1 MGKNASGIYVIDED
15 YNIVRFNHAAAKLY
29 PTLKKGE
36 KCYRRLMNQ
45 DVPCV
50 NCPVLNHIEGPKT
63 HLDRERNILATVD
76 AIEIEL
82 EDGRPG
88 HALVFSDV
96 TRKNFTRDLAENTD
110 NLQLLGVINVLGND
124 YTNVYSVRRSDH
136 HVQIFRFAD
145 RAAGVRDSL
154 YTDGTYE
161 PAVDTYIKQNVFI
174 EDQSRLQR
182 AMDFDNVCERLQK
195 VPQFVVHY
203 RVLRDGEIH
212 YYYVKIARIGDADS
226 FDTLV
231 VAFANEDMDVRR
243 NEMDALLKPG
253 GTVGRR
259 KILIVE
265 DNELNREILTE
276 LLQDEFD
283 ILTAEN
289 GEIGLKVLAEH
300 YRDISVVLL
309 DVCMPVCD
317 GFEFLER
324 IQGDVLLSSV
334 PVIVT
339 TGSNRLEDEERSL
352 ELGAVDFVTKPYN
365 AKIVRER
372 INGVIKLRES
382 AAILSVVEF
391 DDLTGLYTKQA
402 FFHHVRTLI
411 RYRNDQNFTFV
422 VADVKNFKWINSVY
436 GEKTG
441 DDVLVYIGKSL
452 LKYFRKG
459 LVCRYGGDQFAC
471 VIYGQE
477 IPDAQTLEDMSREI
491 AAQAPVQNL
500 VINYGIY
507 KNVDKSQ
514 SMTIICDRAFL
525 ALKSIKDNYEGK
537 IAFYDDEMIQKH
549 LRERMLENDFEAAVR
564 NREFVV
570 YLQPKYSTRTE
581 QIVGAE
587 ALVRWKKPDGSMI
600 SPGEFIPLYEKNGQI
615 VQLDEYI
622 FRLVCSI
629 QRDRMKKGQILI
641 PVSVNLSRASLH
653 YDGMIER
660 YVEIIE
666 EMGIPFSCV
675 PIELT
680 ETAALYNVQ
689 IKELTEKLVET
700 GFQLHMDDFGSGYS
714 SMTSLNMLPFNVL
727 KLDKSLIDFIDQE
740 RGRQVIRHT
749 IALAHGLGM
758 EVLAEGVEEKGQVDI
773 LKGMDCDEIQGF
785 YYSRPLPYEEFCKM
799 ETGL

>member
-1 MGKNASGIYVIDED
+1 MKKIENIAWTSDTFKENMEKNASGIYV
-15 YNIVRFNHAAAKLY
+15 
-29 PTLKKGE
+29 
-36 KCYRRLMNQ
+36 
-45 DVPCV
+45 
-50 NCPVLNHIEGPKT
+50 
-63 HLDRERNILATVD
+63 
-76 AIEIEL
+76 
-82 EDGRPG
+82 
-88 HALVFSDV
+88 
-96 TRKNFTRDLAENTD
+96 TRKNYTKDLD
-110 NLQLLGVINVLGND
+110 NLQLLGVINVLCND
-124 YTNVYSVRRSDH
+124 YTRIYSVRRSDH

-145 RAAGVRDSL
+145 RAAGVRDFI

-161 PAVDTYIKQNVFI
+161 PVVDTYIKQNVFI
-174 EDQSRLQR
+174 EDQSRLRR
-182 AMDFDNVCERLQK
+182 AMEFDNVCERLQK

-203 RVLRDGEIH
+203 RVLRNGEIH
-212 YYYVKIARIGDADS
+212 YYYVKMARIGEADS

-231 VAFANEDMDVRR
+231 VAIANEDTDVHR
-243 NEMDALLKPG
+243 NEMNAFLKPG
-253 GTVGRR
+253 GIAGRR
-259 KILIVE
+259 KLLIVE

-276 LLQDEFD
+276 LLQDDFD

-402 FFHHVRTLI
+402 FFHHVKTLI
-411 RYRNDQNFTFV
+411 RYRNDQNFTFI

-441 DDVLVYIGKSL
+441 DNVLVYISKSL

-477 IPDAQTLEDMSREI
+477 VPDPHTLEEMSREI
-491 AAQAPVQNL
+491 AALAPIQNL
-500 VINYGIY
+500 VINYGVY
-507 KNVDKSQ
+507 QGVDKSQ

-525 ALKSIKDNYEGK
+525 ALKSIKDNYEGR
-537 IAFYDDEMIQKH
+537 IAYYDDEMI
-549 LRERMLENDFEAAVR
+549 
-564 NREFVV
+564 
-570 YLQPKYSTRTE
+570 
-581 QIVGAE
+581 
-587 ALVRWKKPDGSMI
+587 
-600 SPGEFIPLYEKNGQI
+600 
-615 VQLDEYI
+615 
-622 FRLVCSI
+622 
-629 QRDRMKKGQILI
+629 
-641 PVSVNLSRASLH
+641 
-653 YDGMIER
+653 ER
-660 YVEIIE
+660 YVKIIE
-666 EMGIPFSCV
+666 EMGIPFGCV

-680 ETAALYNVQ
+680 ETASLYNEQ

-700 GFQLHMDDFGSGYS
+700 RFQLHMDDFGSGYS

-740 RGRQVIRHT
+740 RGHQVIRHT

-758 EVLAEGVEEKGQVDI
+758 EVLAEGVEEKEQVDI

-799 ETGL
+799 EISR

>member
-1 MGKNASGIYVIDED
+1 MITPGYIQSED
-15 YNIVRFNHAAAKLY
+15 LTIM
-29 PTLKKGE
+29 
-36 KCYRRLMNQ
+36 YRSS
-45 DVPCV
+45 
-50 NCPVLNHIEGPKT
+50 VLQT
-63 HLDRERNILATVD
+63 
-76 AIEIEL
+76 
-82 EDGRPG
+82 GRQE
-88 HALVFSDV
+88 F
-96 TRKNFTRDLAENTD
+96 RDF
-110 NLQLLGVINVLGND
+110 I
-124 YTNVYSVRRSDH
+124 
-136 HVQIFRFAD
+136 
-145 RAAGVRDSL
+145 

-161 PAVDTYIKQNVFI
+161 PVVDTYIKQNVFI
-174 EDQSRLQR
+174 EDQSRLRR
-182 AMDFDNVCERLQK
+182 AMEFDNVCERLQK

-203 RVLRDGEIH
+203 RVLRNGEIH
-212 YYYVKIARIGDADS
+212 YYYVKMARIGEADS

-231 VAFANEDMDVRR
+231 VAIANEDTDVHR
-243 NEMDALLKPG
+243 NEMNAFLKPG
-253 GTVGRR
+253 GTAGRR
-259 KILIVE
+259 KLLIVE

-276 LLQDEFD
+276 LLQDDFD

-289 GEIGLKVLAEH
+289 GEIGLKVLTEH

-402 FFHHVRTLI
+402 FFHHVKTLI
-411 RYRNDQNFTFV
+411 RYRNDQNFTFI

-441 DDVLVYIGKSL
+441 DNVLVYIGKSL

-477 IPDAQTLEDMSREI
+477 VPDSHTLEEMSREI
-491 AAQAPVQNL
+491 AALAPIQNL
-500 VINYGIY
+500 VINYGVY
-507 KNVDKSQ
+507 QGVDKSQ

-525 ALKSIKDNYEGK
+525 ALKSIKDNYEGR
-537 IAFYDDEMIQKH
+537 IAYYDDEMIQKH
-549 LRERMLENDFEAAVR
+549 LRERMLENDFETAVR

-570 YLQPKYSTRTE
+570 YLQPKYNTRTE

-587 ALVRWKKPDGSMI
+587 ALVRWKRPDGSII

-615 VQLDEYI
+615 VKLDEYI

-629 QRDRMKKGQILI
+629 QRDRMKNGQVLF
-641 PVSVNLSRASLH
+641 PVSVNLSRASLY

-660 YVEIIE
+660 YAKIIE
-666 EMGIPFSCV
+666 EMGIPFGCV

-680 ETAALYNVQ
+680 ETASLYNEQ

-700 GFQLHMDDFGSGYS
+700 RFQLHMDDFGSGYS

-740 RGRQVIRHT
+740 RGHQVIRHT

-758 EVLAEGVEEKGQVDI
+758 EVLAEGVEEKEQVDI

-785 YYSRPLPYEEFCKM
+785 YYSRPLPYEEFCKI
-799 ETGL
+799 EISR

>member
-1 MGKNASGIYVIDED
+1 ME
-15 YNIVRFNHAAAKLY
+15 F
-29 PTLKKGE
+29 E
-36 KCYRRLMNQ
+36 
-45 DVPCV
+45 
-50 NCPVLNHIEGPKT
+50 
-63 HLDRERNILATVD
+63 
-76 AIEIEL
+76 
-82 EDGRPG
+82 
-88 HALVFSDV
+88 
-96 TRKNFTRDLAENTD
+96 
-110 NLQLLGVINVLGND
+110 
-124 YTNVYSVRRSDH
+124 
-136 HVQIFRFAD
+136 
-145 RAAGVRDSL
+145 
-154 YTDGTYE
+154 
-161 PAVDTYIKQNVFI
+161 
-174 EDQSRLQR
+174 
-182 AMDFDNVCERLQK
+182 NVCERLQK

-203 RVLRDGEIH
+203 RVLRNGEIH
-212 YYYVKIARIGDADS
+212 YYYVKMARIGEADS

-231 VAFANEDMDVRR
+231 VAIANEDTDVHR
-243 NEMDALLKPG
+243 NEMNAFLKPG
-253 GTVGRR
+253 GTAGRR
-259 KILIVE
+259 KLLIVE
-265 DNELNREILTE
+265 DKELNREILTE
-276 LLQDEFD
+276 LLQDDFD

-402 FFHHVRTLI
+402 FFHHVKTLI
-411 RYRNDQNFTFV
+411 RYRNDQNFTFI

-436 GEKTG
+436 GEKIG
-441 DDVLVYIGKSL
+441 DNVLVYIGKSL

-477 IPDAQTLEDMSREI
+477 VPDSHTLEEMSREI
-491 AAQAPVQNL
+491 AALAPIQNL
-500 VINYGIY
+500 VINYGVY
-507 KNVDKSQ
+507 QGVDKSQ

-525 ALKSIKDNYEGK
+525 ALKSIKDNYEGR
-537 IAFYDDEMIQKH
+537 IAYYDDKMIQKH
-549 LRERMLENDFEAAVR
+549 LRERMLENDFETAVR

-570 YLQPKYSTRTE
+570 YLQPKYNTRTE

-587 ALVRWKKPDGSMI
+587 ALVRWKRPDGSII

-615 VQLDEYI
+615 VKLDEYI

-629 QRDRMKKGQILI
+629 QRDRMKNGQVLF
-641 PVSVNLSRASLH
+641 PVSVNLSRASLY

-660 YVEIIE
+660 YAKIIE
-666 EMGIPFSCV
+666 EMGIPFGCV

-680 ETAALYNVQ
+680 ETASLYNEQ

-700 GFQLHMDDFGSGYS
+700 RFQRHMDDFGSGYS

-740 RGRQVIRHT
+740 RGHQVIRHT

-758 EVLAEGVEEKGQVDI
+758 EVLAEGVEEKEQADI

-799 ETGL
+799 EISR

>member
-1 MGKNASGIYVIDED
+1 MKKIENIAWTSDTFKENMEKNASGIYV
-15 YNIVRFNHAAAKLY
+15 
-29 PTLKKGE
+29 
-36 KCYRRLMNQ
+36 
-45 DVPCV
+45 
-50 NCPVLNHIEGPKT
+50 
-63 HLDRERNILATVD
+63 
-76 AIEIEL
+76 
-82 EDGRPG
+82 
-88 HALVFSDV
+88 
-96 TRKNFTRDLAENTD
+96 TRKNYTKDLD
-110 NLQLLGVINVLGND
+110 NLQLLGVINVLCND
-124 YTNVYSVRRSDH
+124 YTRIYSVRRSDH

-145 RAAGVRDSL
+145 RAAGVRDFI

-161 PAVDTYIKQNVFI
+161 PVVDTYIKQNVFI
-174 EDQSRLQR
+174 EDQSRLRR
-182 AMDFDNVCERLQK
+182 AMEFDNVCERLQK

-203 RVLRDGEIH
+203 RVLRNGEIH
-212 YYYVKIARIGDADS
+212 YYYVKMARIGEADS

-231 VAFANEDMDVRR
+231 VAIANEDTDVHR
-243 NEMDALLKPG
+243 NEMNAFLKPG
-253 GTVGRR
+253 GTAGRR
-259 KILIVE
+259 KLLIVE

-276 LLQDEFD
+276 LLQDDFD

-324 IQGDVLLSSV
+324 IQGDVILSSV

-339 TGSNRLEDEERSL
+339 IGSNRLEDEERSL

-402 FFHHVRTLI
+402 FFHHVKTLI
-411 RYRNDQNFTFV
+411 RYRNDQNFTFI

-441 DDVLVYIGKSL
+441 DNVLVYIGKSL

-477 IPDAQTLEDMSREI
+477 VPDSHTLEEMSREI
-491 AAQAPVQNL
+491 AALAPIQNL
-500 VINYGIY
+500 VINYGVY
-507 KNVDKSQ
+507 QGVDKSQ

-525 ALKSIKDNYEGK
+525 ALKSIKDNYEGR
-537 IAFYDDEMIQKH
+537 IAYYDDEMIQKH
-549 LRERMLENDFEAAVR
+549 LRERMLENDFETAVR

-570 YLQPKYSTRTE
+570 YLQPKYNTRTE

-587 ALVRWKKPDGSMI
+587 ALVRWKRPDGSII

-615 VQLDEYI
+615 VKLDEYI

-629 QRDRMKKGQILI
+629 QRDRMKNGQVLF
-641 PVSVNLSRASLH
+641 PVSVNLSRASLY

-660 YVEIIE
+660 YAKIIE
-666 EMGIPFSCV
+666 EMGIPFGCV

-680 ETAALYNVQ
+680 ETASLYNEQ

-700 GFQLHMDDFGSGYS
+700 RFQLHMDDFGSGYS

-740 RGRQVIRHT
+740 RGHQVIRHT

-758 EVLAEGVEEKGQVDI
+758 EVLAEGVEEKEQVDI

-785 YYSRPLPYEEFCKM
+785 YYSRPLPYEEFCKI
-799 ETGL
+799 EISR

>member
-1 MGKNASGIYVIDED
+1 MKKIENIAWTSDTFKENMGKNASGIYV
-15 YNIVRFNHAAAKLY
+15 
-29 PTLKKGE
+29 
-36 KCYRRLMNQ
+36 
-45 DVPCV
+45 
-50 NCPVLNHIEGPKT
+50 
-63 HLDRERNILATVD
+63 
-76 AIEIEL
+76 
-82 EDGRPG
+82 
-88 HALVFSDV
+88 
-96 TRKNFTRDLAENTD
+96 TRKNYTKDLD
-110 NLQLLGVINVLGND
+110 NLQLLGVINVLCND
-124 YTNVYSVRRSDH
+124 YTRIYSVRRSDH

-145 RAAGVRDSL
+145 RAAGVRDFI
-154 YTDGTYE
+154 YTDETYE
-161 PAVDTYIKQNVFI
+161 PVVDTYIKQNVFI
-174 EDQSRLQR
+174 EDQSRLRR
-182 AMDFDNVCERLQK
+182 AMEFDNVCERLQK

-203 RVLRDGEIH
+203 RVLRNGEIH
-212 YYYVKIARIGDADS
+212 YYYVKMARIGEADS

-231 VAFANEDMDVRR
+231 VAIANEDTDVHR
-243 NEMDALLKPG
+243 NEMNAFLKPG
-253 GTVGRR
+253 GTAGRR
-259 KILIVE
+259 KLLIVE

-276 LLQDEFD
+276 LLQDDFD

-324 IQGDVLLSSV
+324 IQGDVILSSV

-402 FFHHVRTLI
+402 FFHHVKTLI
-411 RYRNDQNFTFV
+411 RYRNDQNFTFI

-441 DDVLVYIGKSL
+441 DNVLVYIGKSL

-477 IPDAQTLEDMSREI
+477 VPDPHTLEEMSREI
-491 AAQAPVQNL
+491 AALAPIQNL
-500 VINYGIY
+500 VINYGVY
-507 KNVDKSQ
+507 QGVDKSQ

-525 ALKSIKDNYEGK
+525 ALKSIKDNYEGR
-537 IAFYDDEMIQKH
+537 IAYYDDEMIQKH
-549 LRERMLENDFEAAVR
+549 LRERMLENDFETAVR

-570 YLQPKYSTRTE
+570 YLQPKYNTRTE

-587 ALVRWKKPDGSMI
+587 ALVRWKRPDGSII

-615 VQLDEYI
+615 VKLDEYI

-629 QRDRMKKGQILI
+629 QRDRMKNGQVLF
-641 PVSVNLSRASLH
+641 PVSVNLSRASLY

-660 YVEIIE
+660 YVKIIE

-680 ETAALYNVQ
+680 ETASLYNEQ

-700 GFQLHMDDFGSGYS
+700 RFQLHMDDFGSGYS

-740 RGRQVIRHT
+740 RGHQVIRHT

-758 EVLAEGVEEKGQVDI
+758 EVLAEGVEEKEQVDI

-799 ETGL
+799 EISR

>member
-1 MGKNASGIYVIDED
+1 MKKMENIAWTSDTFKENMEKNASGIYV
-15 YNIVRFNHAAAKLY
+15 
-29 PTLKKGE
+29 
-36 KCYRRLMNQ
+36 
-45 DVPCV
+45 
-50 NCPVLNHIEGPKT
+50 
-63 HLDRERNILATVD
+63 
-76 AIEIEL
+76 
-82 EDGRPG
+82 
-88 HALVFSDV
+88 
-96 TRKNFTRDLAENTD
+96 TRKNYTKDLD
-110 NLQLLGVINVLGND
+110 NLQLLGVINVLCND
-124 YTNVYSVRRSDH
+124 YTRIYSVRRSDH

-145 RAAGVRDSL
+145 RAAGVRDFI

-161 PAVDTYIKQNVFI
+161 TAVDTYIKQNVFI

-182 AMDFDNVCERLQK
+182 AMEFENVCERLQK

-203 RVLRDGEIH
+203 RVLRNGEIH
-212 YYYVKIARIGDADS
+212 YYYVKMARIGEADS

-231 VAFANEDMDVRR
+231 VAIANEDTDVHR
-243 NEMDALLKPG
+243 NEMNAFLKPG
-253 GTVGRR
+253 GTAGRR
-259 KILIVE
+259 KLLIVE

-276 LLQDEFD
+276 LLQDDFD

-300 YRDISVVLL
+300 YGDISVVLL

-402 FFHHVRTLI
+402 FFHHVKTLI
-411 RYRNDQNFTFV
+411 RYRNDQNFTFI

-436 GEKTG
+436 GEKIG
-441 DDVLVYIGKSL
+441 DNVLVYIGKSL

-477 IPDAQTLEDMSREI
+477 VPDSHTLEEMSREI
-491 AAQAPVQNL
+491 AALAPIQNL
-500 VINYGIY
+500 VINYGVY
-507 KNVDKSQ
+507 QGVDKSQ

-525 ALKSIKDNYEGK
+525 ALKSIKDNYEGR
-537 IAFYDDEMIQKH
+537 IAYYDDKMIQKH
-549 LRERMLENDFEAAVR
+549 LRERMLENDFETAVR

-570 YLQPKYSTRTE
+570 YLQPKYNTRTE

-587 ALVRWKKPDGSMI
+587 ALVRWKRPDGSII

-615 VQLDEYI
+615 VKLDEYI

-629 QRDRMKKGQILI
+629 QRDRMKNGQVLF
-641 PVSVNLSRASLH
+641 PVSVNLSRASLY

-660 YVEIIE
+660 YAKIIE
-666 EMGIPFSCV
+666 EMGIPFGCV

-680 ETAALYNVQ
+680 ETASLYNEQ

-700 GFQLHMDDFGSGYS
+700 RFQLHMDDFGSGYS

-740 RGRQVIRHT
+740 RGHQVIRHT

-758 EVLAEGVEEKGQVDI
+758 EVLAEGVEEKEQVDI

-799 ETGL
+799 EISR

>member
-1 MGKNASGIYVIDED
+1 MKKMENIAWTSDTFKENMEKNASGIYV
-15 YNIVRFNHAAAKLY
+15 
-29 PTLKKGE
+29 
-36 KCYRRLMNQ
+36 
-45 DVPCV
+45 
-50 NCPVLNHIEGPKT
+50 
-63 HLDRERNILATVD
+63 
-76 AIEIEL
+76 
-82 EDGRPG
+82 
-88 HALVFSDV
+88 
-96 TRKNFTRDLAENTD
+96 TRKNYTKDLD
-110 NLQLLGVINVLGND
+110 NLQLLGVINVLCND
-124 YTNVYSVRRSDH
+124 YTRIYSVRRSDH

-145 RAAGVRDSL
+145 RAAGVRDFI

-161 PAVDTYIKQNVFI
+161 TAVDTYIKQNVFI

-182 AMDFDNVCERLQK
+182 AMEFENVCERLQK

-203 RVLRDGEIH
+203 RVLRNGEIH
-212 YYYVKIARIGDADS
+212 YYYVKMARIGEADS

-231 VAFANEDMDVRR
+231 VAIANEDTDVHR
-243 NEMDALLKPG
+243 NEMNAFLKPG
-253 GTVGRR
+253 GTAGRR
-259 KILIVE
+259 KLLIVE

-276 LLQDEFD
+276 LLQDDFD

-402 FFHHVRTLI
+402 FFHHVKTLI
-411 RYRNDQNFTFV
+411 RYRNDQNFTFI

-436 GEKTG
+436 GEKIG
-441 DDVLVYIGKSL
+441 DNVLVYIGKSL

-477 IPDAQTLEDMSREI
+477 VPDSHTLEEMSREI
-491 AAQAPVQNL
+491 AALAPIQNL
-500 VINYGIY
+500 VINYGVY
-507 KNVDKSQ
+507 QGVDKSQ

-525 ALKSIKDNYEGK
+525 ALKSIKDNYEGR
-537 IAFYDDEMIQKH
+537 IAYYDDKMIQKH
-549 LRERMLENDFEAAVR
+549 LRERMLENDFETAVR

-570 YLQPKYSTRTE
+570 YLQPKYNTRTE

-587 ALVRWKKPDGSMI
+587 ALVRWKRPDGSII

-615 VQLDEYI
+615 VKLDEYI

-629 QRDRMKKGQILI
+629 QRDRMKNGQVLF
-641 PVSVNLSRASLH
+641 PVSVNLSRASLY

-660 YVEIIE
+660 YAKIIE
-666 EMGIPFSCV
+666 EMGIPFGCV

-680 ETAALYNVQ
+680 ETASLYNEQ

-700 GFQLHMDDFGSGYS
+700 RFQLHMDDFGSGYS

-740 RGRQVIRHT
+740 RGHQVIRHT

-758 EVLAEGVEEKGQVDI
+758 EVLAEGVEEKEQVDI

-799 ETGL
+799 EISR

>member
-1 MGKNASGIYVIDED
+1 MKKMENIAWTSDTFEENMEKDASGIYV
-15 YNIVRFNHAAAKLY
+15 
-29 PTLKKGE
+29 
-36 KCYRRLMNQ
+36 
-45 DVPCV
+45 
-50 NCPVLNHIEGPKT
+50 
-63 HLDRERNILATVD
+63 
-76 AIEIEL
+76 
-82 EDGRPG
+82 
-88 HALVFSDV
+88 
-96 TRKNFTRDLAENTD
+96 TRKNYTKDLD
-110 NLQLLGVINVLGND
+110 NLQLLGVINVLCND
-124 YTNVYSVRRSDH
+124 YTRIYSVRRSDH

-145 RAAGVRDSL
+145 RAAGVRDFI

-161 PAVDTYIKQNVFI
+161 TAVDTYIKQNVFI
-174 EDQSRLQR
+174 EDQSRLR
-182 AMDFDNVCERLQK
+182 RVMEFENVCERLQK

-203 RVLRDGEIH
+203 RVLRNGEIH
-212 YYYVKIARIGDADS
+212 YYYVKMARIGEADS

-231 VAFANEDMDVRR
+231 VAIANEDTDVHR
-243 NEMDALLKPG
+243 NEMNAFLKPG
-253 GTVGRR
+253 GTAGRR
-259 KILIVE
+259 KLLIVE

-276 LLQDEFD
+276 LLQDDFD

-324 IQGDVLLSSV
+324 IQGDVLLSLV

-402 FFHHVRTLI
+402 FFHHVKTLI
-411 RYRNDQNFTFV
+411 RYRNNQNFTFI

-436 GEKTG
+436 GEKIG
-441 DDVLVYIGKSL
+441 DNVLVYIGKSL

-477 IPDAQTLEDMSREI
+477 VPDPHTLEEMSREI
-491 AAQAPVQNL
+491 AALAPIQNL
-500 VINYGIY
+500 VINYGVY
-507 KNVDKSQ
+507 QGVDKSQ

-525 ALKSIKDNYEGK
+525 ALKSIKDNYEGR
-537 IAFYDDEMIQKH
+537 IAYYDDEMIQKH
-549 LRERMLENDFEAAVR
+549 LRERMLENDFETAVR

-570 YLQPKYSTRTE
+570 YLQPKYNTRTE

-587 ALVRWKKPDGSMI
+587 ALVRWKRPDGSII

-615 VQLDEYI
+615 VKLDEYI

-629 QRDRMKKGQILI
+629 QRDRMKNGQVLF
-641 PVSVNLSRASLH
+641 PVSVNLSRASLY

-660 YVEIIE
+660 YAKIIE
-666 EMGIPFSCV
+666 EMGIPFGCV

-680 ETAALYNVQ
+680 ETASLYNEQ

-700 GFQLHMDDFGSGYS
+700 RFQLHMDDFGSGYS

-740 RGRQVIRHT
+740 RGHQVIRHT

-758 EVLAEGVEEKGQVDI
+758 EVLAEGVEEKEQVDI

-799 ETGL
+799 EISR

>member
-1 MGKNASGIYVIDED
+1 MKKIENIAWTSDTFKENMEKNASGIYV
-15 YNIVRFNHAAAKLY
+15 
-29 PTLKKGE
+29 
-36 KCYRRLMNQ
+36 
-45 DVPCV
+45 
-50 NCPVLNHIEGPKT
+50 
-63 HLDRERNILATVD
+63 
-76 AIEIEL
+76 
-82 EDGRPG
+82 
-88 HALVFSDV
+88 
-96 TRKNFTRDLAENTD
+96 TRKNYTKDLD
-110 NLQLLGVINVLGND
+110 NLQLLGVINVLCND
-124 YTNVYSVRRSDH
+124 YTRIYSVRRSDH

-145 RAAGVRDSL
+145 RAAGVRDFI

-161 PAVDTYIKQNVFI
+161 PVVDTYIKQNVFI
-174 EDQSRLQR
+174 EDQSRLRR
-182 AMDFDNVCERLQK
+182 AMEFDNVCERLQK

-203 RVLRDGEIH
+203 RVLRNGEIH
-212 YYYVKIARIGDADS
+212 YYYVKMARIGEADS

-231 VAFANEDMDVRR
+231 VAIANEDTDVHR
-243 NEMDALLKPG
+243 NEMNAFLKPG
-253 GTVGRR
+253 GTAGRR
-259 KILIVE
+259 KLLIVE

-276 LLQDEFD
+276 LLQDDFD

-324 IQGDVLLSSV
+324 IQGDVFLSSV

-402 FFHHVRTLI
+402 FFHHVKTLI
-411 RYRNDQNFTFV
+411 RYRNDQNFTFI

-441 DDVLVYIGKSL
+441 DNVLVYIGKSL

-477 IPDAQTLEDMSREI
+477 VPDSHTLEEMSREI
-491 AAQAPVQNL
+491 AALAPIQNL
-500 VINYGIY
+500 VINYGVY
-507 KNVDKSQ
+507 QGVDKSQ

-525 ALKSIKDNYEGK
+525 ALKSIKDNYEGR
-537 IAFYDDEMIQKH
+537 IAYYDDEMIQKH
-549 LRERMLENDFEAAVR
+549 LRERMLENDFETAVR

-570 YLQPKYSTRTE
+570 YLQPKYNTRTE

-587 ALVRWKKPDGSMI
+587 ALVRWKRPDGSII

-615 VQLDEYI
+615 VKLDEYI

-629 QRDRMKKGQILI
+629 QRDRMKNGQVLF
-641 PVSVNLSRASLH
+641 PVSVNLSRASLY

-660 YVEIIE
+660 YAKIIE
-666 EMGIPFSCV
+666 EMGIPFGCV

-680 ETAALYNVQ
+680 ETALLYNEQ

-700 GFQLHMDDFGSGYS
+700 RFQLHMDDFGSGYS

-740 RGRQVIRHT
+740 RGHQVIRHT

-758 EVLAEGVEEKGQVDI
+758 EVLAEGVEEKEQVDI

-785 YYSRPLPYEEFCKM
+785 YYSRPLPYEEFCKI
-799 ETGL
+799 EISR

>member
-1 MGKNASGIYVIDED
+1 MKKMENIAWTSDTFKENMEKNASGIYV
-15 YNIVRFNHAAAKLY
+15 
-29 PTLKKGE
+29 
-36 KCYRRLMNQ
+36 
-45 DVPCV
+45 
-50 NCPVLNHIEGPKT
+50 
-63 HLDRERNILATVD
+63 
-76 AIEIEL
+76 
-82 EDGRPG
+82 
-88 HALVFSDV
+88 
-96 TRKNFTRDLAENTD
+96 TRKNYTKDLD
-110 NLQLLGVINVLGND
+110 NLQLLGVINVLCND
-124 YTNVYSVRRSDH
+124 YTRIYSVRRSDH

-145 RAAGVRDSL
+145 RAAGVRDFI

-161 PAVDTYIKQNVFI
+161 TAVDTYIKQNVFI

-182 AMDFDNVCERLQK
+182 AMEFENVCERLQK

-203 RVLRDGEIH
+203 RVLRNGEIH
-212 YYYVKIARIGDADS
+212 YYYVKMARIGEADS

-231 VAFANEDMDVRR
+231 VAIANEDTDVHR
-243 NEMDALLKPG
+243 NEMNAFLKPG
-253 GTVGRR
+253 GTAGRR
-259 KILIVE
+259 KLLIVE

-276 LLQDEFD
+276 LLQNDFD

-402 FFHHVRTLI
+402 FFHHVKTLI
-411 RYRNDQNFTFV
+411 RYRNDQNFTFI

-436 GEKTG
+436 GEKIG
-441 DDVLVYIGKSL
+441 DNVLVYIGKSL

-477 IPDAQTLEDMSREI
+477 VPDSHTLEEMSREI
-491 AAQAPVQNL
+491 AALAPIQNL
-500 VINYGIY
+500 VINYGVY
-507 KNVDKSQ
+507 QGVDKSQ

-525 ALKSIKDNYEGK
+525 ALKSIKDNYEGR
-537 IAFYDDEMIQKH
+537 IAYYDDKMIQKH
-549 LRERMLENDFEAAVR
+549 LRERMLENDFETAVR

-570 YLQPKYSTRTE
+570 YLQPKYNTRTE

-587 ALVRWKKPDGSMI
+587 ALVRWKRPDGSII

-615 VQLDEYI
+615 VKLDEYI

-629 QRDRMKKGQILI
+629 QRDRMKNGQVLF
-641 PVSVNLSRASLH
+641 PVSVNLSRASLY

-660 YVEIIE
+660 YAKIIE
-666 EMGIPFSCV
+666 EMGIPFGCV

-680 ETAALYNVQ
+680 ETASLYNEQ

-700 GFQLHMDDFGSGYS
+700 RFQLHMDDFGSGYS

-740 RGRQVIRHT
+740 RGHQVIRHT

-758 EVLAEGVEEKGQVDI
+758 EVLAEGVEEKEQVDI

-799 ETGL
+799 EISR

>member
-1 MGKNASGIYVIDED
+1 MKKMENIAWTSDTFEENMEKDASGIYV
-15 YNIVRFNHAAAKLY
+15 
-29 PTLKKGE
+29 
-36 KCYRRLMNQ
+36 
-45 DVPCV
+45 
-50 NCPVLNHIEGPKT
+50 
-63 HLDRERNILATVD
+63 
-76 AIEIEL
+76 
-82 EDGRPG
+82 
-88 HALVFSDV
+88 
-96 TRKNFTRDLAENTD
+96 TRKNYTKDLD
-110 NLQLLGVINVLGND
+110 NLQLLGVINVLCND
-124 YTNVYSVRRSDH
+124 YTRIYSVRRSDH

-145 RAAGVRDSL
+145 RAAGVRDFI

-161 PAVDTYIKQNVFI
+161 TAVDTYIKQNVFI

-182 AMDFDNVCERLQK
+182 AMEFENVCERLQK

-203 RVLRDGEIH
+203 RVLRNGEIH
-212 YYYVKIARIGDADS
+212 YYYVKMARIGEADL

-231 VAFANEDMDVRR
+231 VAIANEDTDVHR
-243 NEMDALLKPG
+243 NEMNAFLKPG
-253 GTVGRR
+253 GTAGRR
-259 KILIVE
+259 KLLIVE

-276 LLQDEFD
+276 LLQDDFD

-324 IQGDVLLSSV
+324 IQGDVLLSLV

-402 FFHHVRTLI
+402 FFHHVKTLI
-411 RYRNDQNFTFV
+411 RYRNDQNFTFI

-436 GEKTG
+436 GEKIG
-441 DDVLVYIGKSL
+441 DNVLVYIGKSL

-477 IPDAQTLEDMSREI
+477 VPDPHTLEEMRREI
-491 AAQAPVQNL
+491 AALAPIQNL
-500 VINYGIY
+500 VINYGVY
-507 KNVDKSQ
+507 QGVDKSQ

-525 ALKSIKDNYEGK
+525 ALKSIKDNYEGR
-537 IAFYDDEMIQKH
+537 IAYYDDEMIQKH
-549 LRERMLENDFEAAVR
+549 LRERMLENDFETAVR

-570 YLQPKYSTRTE
+570 YLQPKYNTRTE

-587 ALVRWKKPDGSMI
+587 ALVRWKRPDGSII

-615 VQLDEYI
+615 VKLDEYI

-629 QRDRMKKGQILI
+629 QRDRMKNGQVLF
-641 PVSVNLSRASLH
+641 PVSVNLSRASLY

-660 YVEIIE
+660 YAKIIE
-666 EMGIPFSCV
+666 EMGIPFGCV

-680 ETAALYNVQ
+680 ETASLYNEQ

-700 GFQLHMDDFGSGYS
+700 RFQLHMDDFGSGYS

-740 RGRQVIRHT
+740 RGHQVIRHT

-758 EVLAEGVEEKGQVDI
+758 EVLAEGVEEKEQVDI

-799 ETGL
+799 EISR

>member
-1 MGKNASGIYVIDED
+1 MKKIENIAWTSDTFKENMEKNASGIYV
-15 YNIVRFNHAAAKLY
+15 
-29 PTLKKGE
+29 
-36 KCYRRLMNQ
+36 
-45 DVPCV
+45 
-50 NCPVLNHIEGPKT
+50 
-63 HLDRERNILATVD
+63 
-76 AIEIEL
+76 
-82 EDGRPG
+82 
-88 HALVFSDV
+88 
-96 TRKNFTRDLAENTD
+96 TRKNYTKDLD
-110 NLQLLGVINVLGND
+110 NLQLLGVINVLCND
-124 YTNVYSVRRSDH
+124 YTRIYSVRRSDH

-145 RAAGVRDSL
+145 RAAGVRDFI

-161 PAVDTYIKQNVFI
+161 PVVDTYIKQNVFI
-174 EDQSRLQR
+174 EDQSRLRR
-182 AMDFDNVCERLQK
+182 AMEFDNVCERLQK

-203 RVLRDGEIH
+203 RVLRNGEIH
-212 YYYVKIARIGDADS
+212 YYYVKMARIGEADS

-231 VAFANEDMDVRR
+231 VAIANEDTDVHR
-243 NEMDALLKPG
+243 NEMNAFLKPG
-253 GTVGRR
+253 GTAGRR
-259 KILIVE
+259 KLLIVE

-276 LLQDEFD
+276 LLQDDFD

-289 GEIGLKVLAEH
+289 GEIGLKVLTEH

-402 FFHHVRTLI
+402 FFHHVKTLI
-411 RYRNDQNFTFV
+411 RYRNDQNFTFI

-441 DDVLVYIGKSL
+441 DNVLVYIGKSL

-477 IPDAQTLEDMSREI
+477 VPDSHTLEEMSREI
-491 AAQAPVQNL
+491 AALAPIQNL
-500 VINYGIY
+500 VINYGVY
-507 KNVDKSQ
+507 QGVDKSQ

-525 ALKSIKDNYEGK
+525 ALKSIKDNYEGR
-537 IAFYDDEMIQKH
+537 IAYYDDEMIQKH
-549 LRERMLENDFEAAVR
+549 LRERMLENDFETAVR

-570 YLQPKYSTRTE
+570 YLQPKYNTRTE

-587 ALVRWKKPDGSMI
+587 ALVRWKRPDGSII

-615 VQLDEYI
+615 VKLDEYI

-629 QRDRMKKGQILI
+629 QRDRMKNGQVLF
-641 PVSVNLSRASLH
+641 PVSVNLSRASLY

-660 YVEIIE
+660 YAKIIE
-666 EMGIPFSCV
+666 ERGIPFGCV

-680 ETAALYNVQ
+680 ETASLYNEQ

-700 GFQLHMDDFGSGYS
+700 RFQLHMDDFGSGYS

-740 RGRQVIRHT
+740 RGHQVIRHT

-758 EVLAEGVEEKGQVDI
+758 EVLAEGVEEKEQVDI

-785 YYSRPLPYEEFCKM
+785 YYSRPLPYEEFCKI
-799 ETGL
+799 EISR

>member
-1 MGKNASGIYVIDED
+1 MKKIEIIAQTSDTYKENMEKNASGIYV
-15 YNIVRFNHAAAKLY
+15 
-29 PTLKKGE
+29 
-36 KCYRRLMNQ
+36 
-45 DVPCV
+45 
-50 NCPVLNHIEGPKT
+50 
-63 HLDRERNILATVD
+63 
-76 AIEIEL
+76 
-82 EDGRPG
+82 
-88 HALVFSDV
+88 
-96 TRKNFTRDLAENTD
+96 TRKNHTKDLD
-110 NLQLLGVINVLGND
+110 HLQLLGVINVLCND
-124 YTNVYSVRRSDH
+124 YTSVYSVRRSDH

-145 RAAGVRDSL
+145 RAAGVRDFL

-161 PAVDTYIKQNVFI
+161 PTVDTYIEQNVFI
-174 EDQSRLQR
+174 EDQSRLRR
-182 AMDFDNVCERLQK
+182 AMEFDNVCERLRK
-195 VPQFVVHY
+195 IPQFVVHY
-203 RVLRDGEIH
+203 RVLRNGEIH
-212 YYYVKIARIGDADS
+212 YYYVKMARIGEADS

-231 VAFANEDMDVRR
+231 VAFANEDMDVHR
-243 NEMDALLKPG
+243 NEMNAFLKPG
-253 GTVGRR
+253 GTAGRR
-259 KILIVE
+259 KLLIVE

-276 LLQDEFD
+276 ILEDDFD
-283 ILTAEN
+283 ILAAEN

-309 DVCMPVCD
+309 DVYMPVCD

-334 PVIVT
+334 PVIVI
-339 TGSNRLEDEERSL
+339 TGRNRLEDEERSL

-382 AAILSVVEF
+382 AAILSAVEF

-402 FFHHVRTLI
+402 FFHHVKTLI
-411 RYRNDQNFTFV
+411 RYRNDQNFTFI

-477 IPDAQTLEDMSREI
+477 VPDPRTLEEMSREI
-491 AAQAPVQNL
+491 AALAPVQNL
-500 VINYGIY
+500 VINYGVY
-507 KNVDKSQ
+507 KGVDKSQ

-537 IAFYDDEMIQKH
+537 IAYYDDEMIQKH

-570 YLQPKYSTRTE
+570 YLQPKYNTRTE

-587 ALVRWKKPDGSMI
+587 ALVRWKRPDGSII

-615 VQLDEYI
+615 VKLDEYI

-629 QRDRMKKGQILI
+629 QRDRLKNGQVLF
-641 PVSVNLSRASLH
+641 PVSVNLSRTSLH

-660 YVEIIE
+660 YVKIIE
-666 EMGIPFSCV
+666 EMGIPFDCV

-680 ETAALYNVQ
+680 ETASLYNVQ

-700 GFQLHMDDFGSGYS
+700 RFQLHMDDFGSGYS

-740 RGRQVIRHT
+740 RGRQVIQHT

-758 EVLAEGVEEKGQVDI
+758 EVLAEGVEEKEQVDI

-785 YYSRPLPYEEFCKM
+785 YYSRPLPYKEFCKM
-799 ETGL
+799 EISR

>member
-1 MGKNASGIYVIDED
+1 MKKIENIAWTSDTFKENMEKNASGIYV
-15 YNIVRFNHAAAKLY
+15 
-29 PTLKKGE
+29 
-36 KCYRRLMNQ
+36 
-45 DVPCV
+45 
-50 NCPVLNHIEGPKT
+50 
-63 HLDRERNILATVD
+63 
-76 AIEIEL
+76 
-82 EDGRPG
+82 
-88 HALVFSDV
+88 
-96 TRKNFTRDLAENTD
+96 TRKNYTKDLD
-110 NLQLLGVINVLGND
+110 NLQLLGVINVLCND
-124 YTNVYSVRRSDH
+124 YTRIYSVRRSDH

-145 RAAGVRDSL
+145 RAAGVRDFI

-161 PAVDTYIKQNVFI
+161 PVVDTYIKQNVFI
-174 EDQSRLQR
+174 EDQSRLRR
-182 AMDFDNVCERLQK
+182 AMEFDNVCERLQK

-203 RVLRDGEIH
+203 RVLRNGEIH
-212 YYYVKIARIGDADS
+212 YYYVKMARIGEADS

-231 VAFANEDMDVRR
+231 VAIANEDTDVHR
-243 NEMDALLKPG
+243 NEMNAFLKPG
-253 GTVGRR
+253 GTAGRR
-259 KILIVE
+259 KLLIVE

-276 LLQDEFD
+276 LLQDDFD

-289 GEIGLKVLAEH
+289 GEIGLKVLTEH

-402 FFHHVRTLI
+402 FFHHVKTLI
-411 RYRNDQNFTFV
+411 RYRNDQNFTFI

-441 DDVLVYIGKSL
+441 DNVLVYIGKSL

-477 IPDAQTLEDMSREI
+477 VPDSHTLEEMSREI
-491 AAQAPVQNL
+491 AALAPIQNL
-500 VINYGIY
+500 VINYGVY
-507 KNVDKSQ
+507 QGVDKSQ

-525 ALKSIKDNYEGK
+525 ALKSIKDNYEGR
-537 IAFYDDEMIQKH
+537 IAYYDDEMIQKH
-549 LRERMLENDFEAAVR
+549 LRERMLENDFETAVR

-570 YLQPKYSTRTE
+570 YLQPKYNTRTE

-587 ALVRWKKPDGSMI
+587 ALVRWKRPDGSII

-615 VQLDEYI
+615 VKLDEYI

-629 QRDRMKKGQILI
+629 QRDRMKNGQVLF
-641 PVSVNLSRASLH
+641 PVSVNLSRASLY

-660 YVEIIE
+660 YAKIIE
-666 EMGIPFSCV
+666 EMGIPFGCV

-680 ETAALYNVQ
+680 ETASLYNEQ

-700 GFQLHMDDFGSGYS
+700 RFQLHMDDFGSGYS

-740 RGRQVIRHT
+740 RGHQVIRHT

-758 EVLAEGVEEKGQVDI
+758 EVLAEGVEEKEQVDI

-785 YYSRPLPYEEFCKM
+785 YYSRPLPYEEFCKI
-799 ETGL
+799 EISR

>member
-1 MGKNASGIYVIDED
+1 MKKIENIAWTSDTFKENMEKNASGIYV
-15 YNIVRFNHAAAKLY
+15 
-29 PTLKKGE
+29 
-36 KCYRRLMNQ
+36 
-45 DVPCV
+45 
-50 NCPVLNHIEGPKT
+50 
-63 HLDRERNILATVD
+63 
-76 AIEIEL
+76 
-82 EDGRPG
+82 
-88 HALVFSDV
+88 
-96 TRKNFTRDLAENTD
+96 TRKNYTKDLD
-110 NLQLLGVINVLGND
+110 NLQLLGVINVLCND
-124 YTNVYSVRRSDH
+124 YTRIYSVRRSDH
-136 HVQIFRFAD
+136 HVRIFRFAD
-145 RAAGVRDSL
+145 QAAGVRDFI

-161 PAVDTYIKQNVFI
+161 PVVDTYIKQNVFI
-174 EDQSRLQR
+174 EDQSRLRR
-182 AMDFDNVCERLQK
+182 AMEFDNVCERLQK

-203 RVLRDGEIH
+203 RVLRNGEIH
-212 YYYVKIARIGDADS
+212 YYYVKMARIGEADS

-231 VAFANEDMDVRR
+231 VAIANEDTDVHR
-243 NEMDALLKPG
+243 NEMNAFLKPG
-253 GTVGRR
+253 GTAGRR
-259 KILIVE
+259 KLLIVG

-276 LLQDEFD
+276 LLRDDFD

-324 IQGDVLLSSV
+324 IQGDVILSSV

-402 FFHHVRTLI
+402 FFHHVKTLI
-411 RYRNDQNFTFV
+411 RYRNDQNFTFI

-441 DDVLVYIGKSL
+441 DNVLVYIGKSL

-477 IPDAQTLEDMSREI
+477 VPDSHTLEEMSREI
-491 AAQAPVQNL
+491 AVFAPIQNL
-500 VINYGIY
+500 VINYGVY
-507 KNVDKSQ
+507 QGVDKSQ

-525 ALKSIKDNYEGK
+525 ALKSIKDNYEGR
-537 IAFYDDEMIQKH
+537 IAYYDDEMIQKH
-549 LRERMLENDFEAAVR
+549 LRERMLENDFETAVR

-570 YLQPKYSTRTE
+570 YLQPKYNTRTG

-587 ALVRWKKPDGSMI
+587 ALVRWKRPNGSII

-615 VQLDEYI
+615 VKLDEYI

-629 QRDRMKKGQILI
+629 QRDRMKKGQVLF

-660 YVEIIE
+660 YVKIIE
-666 EMGIPFSCV
+666 EMGIPFGCV

-680 ETAALYNVQ
+680 ETVSLYNVQ
-689 IKELTEKLVET
+689 IKEITEKLVET
-700 GFQLHMDDFGSGYS
+700 RFQLHMDDFGSGYS

-758 EVLAEGVEEKGQVDI
+758 EVLAEGVEEKEQVDI

-799 ETGL
+799 EISR

>member
-1 MGKNASGIYVIDED
+1 MKKIENIAWTSDTFKENMEKNASGIYV
-15 YNIVRFNHAAAKLY
+15 
-29 PTLKKGE
+29 
-36 KCYRRLMNQ
+36 
-45 DVPCV
+45 
-50 NCPVLNHIEGPKT
+50 
-63 HLDRERNILATVD
+63 
-76 AIEIEL
+76 
-82 EDGRPG
+82 
-88 HALVFSDV
+88 
-96 TRKNFTRDLAENTD
+96 TRKNYTKDLD
-110 NLQLLGVINVLGND
+110 NLQLLGVINVLCND
-124 YTNVYSVRRSDH
+124 YTRIYSVRRSDH

-145 RAAGVRDSL
+145 RAAGVRDFI

-161 PAVDTYIKQNVFI
+161 PVVDTYIKQNVFI
-174 EDQSRLQR
+174 EDQSRLRR
-182 AMDFDNVCERLQK
+182 AMEFDNVCERLQK

-203 RVLRDGEIH
+203 RVLRNGEIH
-212 YYYVKIARIGDADS
+212 YYYVKMARIGEADS

-231 VAFANEDMDVRR
+231 VAIANEDTDVHR
-243 NEMDALLKPG
+243 NEMNAFLKPG
-253 GTVGRR
+253 GTAGRR
-259 KILIVE
+259 KLLIVE

-276 LLQDEFD
+276 LLQDDFD

-402 FFHHVRTLI
+402 FFHHVKTLI
-411 RYRNDQNFTFV
+411 RYRNDQNFTFI

-441 DDVLVYIGKSL
+441 DNVLVYIGKSL

-477 IPDAQTLEDMSREI
+477 VPDSHTLEEMSREI
-491 AAQAPVQNL
+491 AALAPIQNL
-500 VINYGIY
+500 VINYGVY
-507 KNVDKSQ
+507 QGVDKSQ

-525 ALKSIKDNYEGK
+525 ALKSIKDNYEGR
-537 IAFYDDEMIQKH
+537 IAYYDDEMIQKH
-549 LRERMLENDFEAAVR
+549 LRERMLENDFETAVR

-570 YLQPKYSTRTE
+570 YLQPKYNTRTE

-587 ALVRWKKPDGSMI
+587 ALVRWKRPDGSII

-615 VQLDEYI
+615 VKLDEYI

-629 QRDRMKKGQILI
+629 QRDRMKNGQVLF
-641 PVSVNLSRASLH
+641 PVSVNLSRASLY

-660 YVEIIE
+660 YAKIIE
-666 EMGIPFSCV
+666 EMGIPFGCV

-680 ETAALYNVQ
+680 ETALLYNEQ

-700 GFQLHMDDFGSGYS
+700 RFQLHMDDFGSGYS

-740 RGRQVIRHT
+740 RGHQVIRHT

-758 EVLAEGVEEKGQVDI
+758 EVLAEGVEEKEQVDI

-799 ETGL
+799 EISR

>member
-1 MGKNASGIYVIDED
+1 MKKIENIAWTSDTFKENMEKNASGIYV
-15 YNIVRFNHAAAKLY
+15 
-29 PTLKKGE
+29 
-36 KCYRRLMNQ
+36 
-45 DVPCV
+45 
-50 NCPVLNHIEGPKT
+50 
-63 HLDRERNILATVD
+63 
-76 AIEIEL
+76 
-82 EDGRPG
+82 
-88 HALVFSDV
+88 
-96 TRKNFTRDLAENTD
+96 TRKNYTKGLD
-110 NLQLLGVINVLGND
+110 NLQLLGVINVLCND
-124 YTNVYSVRRSDH
+124 YTRIYSVRRSDH

-145 RAAGVRDSL
+145 RAAGVRDFI

-161 PAVDTYIKQNVFI
+161 PVVDTYIKQNVFI
-174 EDQSRLQR
+174 EDQSRLRR
-182 AMDFDNVCERLQK
+182 AMEFDNVCERLQK

-203 RVLRDGEIH
+203 RVLRNGEIH
-212 YYYVKIARIGDADS
+212 YYYVKMARIGEADS

-231 VAFANEDMDVRR
+231 VAIANEDTDVHR
-243 NEMDALLKPG
+243 NEMNAFLKPG
-253 GTVGRR
+253 GTAGRR
-259 KILIVE
+259 KLLIVE

-276 LLQDEFD
+276 LLQDDFD

-289 GEIGLKVLAEH
+289 GEIGLKVLTEH

-402 FFHHVRTLI
+402 FFHHVKTLI
-411 RYRNDQNFTFV
+411 RYRNDQNFTFI

-441 DDVLVYIGKSL
+441 DNVLVYIGKSL

-477 IPDAQTLEDMSREI
+477 VPDSHTLEEMSREI
-491 AAQAPVQNL
+491 AALAPIQNL
-500 VINYGIY
+500 VINYGVY
-507 KNVDKSQ
+507 QGVDKSQ

-525 ALKSIKDNYEGK
+525 ALKSIKDNYEGR
-537 IAFYDDEMIQKH
+537 IAYYDDEMIQKH
-549 LRERMLENDFEAAVR
+549 LRERMLENDFETAVR

-570 YLQPKYSTRTE
+570 YLQPKYNTRTE

-587 ALVRWKKPDGSMI
+587 ALVRWKRPDGSII

-615 VQLDEYI
+615 VKLDEYI

-629 QRDRMKKGQILI
+629 QRDRMKNGQVLF
-641 PVSVNLSRASLH
+641 PVSVNLSRASLY

-660 YVEIIE
+660 YAKIIE
-666 EMGIPFSCV
+666 EMGIPFGCV

-680 ETAALYNVQ
+680 ETASLYNEQ

-700 GFQLHMDDFGSGYS
+700 RFQLHMDDFGSGYS

-740 RGRQVIRHT
+740 RGHQVIRHT

-758 EVLAEGVEEKGQVDI
+758 EVLAEGVEEKEQVDI

-799 ETGL
+799 EISRQ

>member
-1 MGKNASGIYVIDED
+1 MKKIENIAWTSDTFKENMEKNASGIYV
-15 YNIVRFNHAAAKLY
+15 
-29 PTLKKGE
+29 
-36 KCYRRLMNQ
+36 
-45 DVPCV
+45 
-50 NCPVLNHIEGPKT
+50 
-63 HLDRERNILATVD
+63 
-76 AIEIEL
+76 
-82 EDGRPG
+82 
-88 HALVFSDV
+88 
-96 TRKNFTRDLAENTD
+96 TRKNYTKDLD
-110 NLQLLGVINVLGND
+110 NLQLLGVINVLCND
-124 YTNVYSVRRSDH
+124 YTRIYSVRRSDH

-145 RAAGVRDSL
+145 RAAGVRDFI

-161 PAVDTYIKQNVFI
+161 PVVDTYIKQNVFI
-174 EDQSRLQR
+174 EDQSRLRR
-182 AMDFDNVCERLQK
+182 AMEFDNVCERLQK

-203 RVLRDGEIH
+203 RVLRNGEIH
-212 YYYVKIARIGDADS
+212 YYYVKMARIGEADS

-231 VAFANEDMDVRR
+231 VAIANEDTDVHR
-243 NEMDALLKPG
+243 NEMNAFLKPG
-253 GTVGRR
+253 GTAGRR
-259 KILIVE
+259 KLLIVE

-276 LLQDEFD
+276 LLQDDFD

-289 GEIGLKVLAEH
+289 GEVGLKVLAEH

-324 IQGDVLLSSV
+324 IQGDVILSSV

-402 FFHHVRTLI
+402 FFHHVKTLI
-411 RYRNDQNFTFV
+411 RYRNDQNFTFI

-441 DDVLVYIGKSL
+441 DNVLVYIGKSL

-477 IPDAQTLEDMSREI
+477 VPDPHMLEEMSREI
-491 AAQAPVQNL
+491 AALAPIQNL
-500 VINYGIY
+500 VINYGVY
-507 KNVDKSQ
+507 QGVDKSQ

-525 ALKSIKDNYEGK
+525 ALKSIKDNYEGR
-537 IAFYDDEMIQKH
+537 IAYYDDEMIQKH
-549 LRERMLENDFEAAVR
+549 LWERMLENDFETAVR

-570 YLQPKYSTRTE
+570 YLQPKYNTRTE

-587 ALVRWKKPDGSMI
+587 ALVRWKRPDGSII

-615 VQLDEYI
+615 VKLDEYI

-629 QRDRMKKGQILI
+629 QRDRMKNGQVLF
-641 PVSVNLSRASLH
+641 PVSVNLSRASLY

-660 YVEIIE
+660 YAKIIE
-666 EMGIPFSCV
+666 EMGIPFGCV

-680 ETAALYNVQ
+680 ETASLYNEQ

-700 GFQLHMDDFGSGYS
+700 RFQLHMDDFGSGYS

-740 RGRQVIRHT
+740 RGHQVIRHT

-758 EVLAEGVEEKGQVDI
+758 EVLAEGVEEKEQVDI

-785 YYSRPLPYEEFCKM
+785 YYSRPLPYEEFCKI
-799 ETGL
+799 EISR

>member
-1 MGKNASGIYVIDED
+1 MGKNTSGVYVIDED
-15 YNIVRFNHAAAKLY
+15 YNIIRFNHAAAKLY
-29 PTLKKGE
+29 PLLKKGE
-36 KCYRRLMNQ
+36 KCYARLMNQ
-45 DVPCV
+45 DSPCKE
-50 NCPVLNHIEGPKT
+50 CPVLNHIDGPKT
-63 HLDRERNILATVD
+63 QLDAKRNILATVD
-76 AIEIEL
+76 AVEIEL
-82 EDGRPG
+82 EDGRTG
-88 HALVFSDV
+88 YAMVFSDV
-96 TRKNFTRDLAENTD
+96 SKKELTSDLTGRTD

-124 YTNVYSVRRSDH
+124 YTNVYSVSRADH
-136 HVQIFRFAD
+136 QVQIYRFED
-145 RAAGVRDSL
+145 RATGVRESL
-154 YTDGTYE
+154 YNDSTYE

-182 AMDFDNVCERLQK
+182 AMDFDNICERLSK

-212 YYYVKIARIGDADS
+212 YYYVKIARIGGADS
-226 FDTLV
+226 FDTIV
-231 VAFANEDMDVRR
+231 IAFANEDMDVRR

-259 KILIVE
+259 KLLIVE

-276 LLQDEFD
+276 LLQDDFD
-283 ILTAEN
+283 IMTAED
-289 GEIGLKVLAEH
+289 GEVGLKVLTEH

-372 INGVIKLRES
+372 INSVIKLRES

-441 DDVLVYIGKSL
+441 DEVLVYIGKSL

-471 VIYGQE
+471 VIYGVDA
-477 IPDAQTLEDMSREI
+477 PDEESLDSMSRDI
-491 AAQAPVQNL
+491 AAHAPVPNL

-507 KNVDKSQ
+507 KEVDKTQ
-514 SMTIICDRAFL
+514 SLTIICDRAFL
-525 ALKSIKDNYEGK
+525 ALKSIKENYESR

-549 LRERMLENDFEAAVR
+549 LRERMLENDFESAIK
-564 NREFVV
+564 NNEFVV
-570 YLQPKYSTRTE
+570 YFQPKYSAKTGK
-581 QIVGAE
+581 IVGAE

-622 FRLVCSI
+622 FRLVCKI
-629 QRDRMKKGQILI
+629 QRERIQKGQELV

-660 YVEIIE
+660 YVQIVKK
-666 EMGIPFSCV
+666 MKIPFACV

-689 IKELTEKLVET
+689 IKDLTEKLVEV
-700 GFQLHMDDFGSGYS
+700 GFLLHMDDFGSGYS
-714 SMTSLNMLPFNVL
+714 SLTSLNMLPFNVL
-727 KLDKSLIDFIDQE
+727 KLDKSLIDYIGQE
-740 RGRQVIRHT
+740 RGQQVIRHT

-758 EVLAEGVEEKGQVDI
+758 EVLAEGVEEKEQVDI
-773 LKGMDCDEIQGF
+773 LKKLDCDEIQGF
-785 YYSRPLPYEEFCKM
+785 YYSRPLPYDEFCK
-799 ETGL
+799 LDK

>member
-1 MGKNASGIYVIDED
+1 MKKMENIAWTSDTFKENMEKDASGIYV
-15 YNIVRFNHAAAKLY
+15 
-29 PTLKKGE
+29 
-36 KCYRRLMNQ
+36 
-45 DVPCV
+45 
-50 NCPVLNHIEGPKT
+50 
-63 HLDRERNILATVD
+63 
-76 AIEIEL
+76 
-82 EDGRPG
+82 
-88 HALVFSDV
+88 S
-96 TRKNFTRDLAENTD
+96 RKNYTKDLD
-110 NLQLLGVINVLGND
+110 NLQLLGVINVLCND
-124 YTNVYSVRRSDH
+124 YTRIYSVRRSDH

-145 RAAGVRDSL
+145 RAAGVRDFI

-161 PAVDTYIKQNVFI
+161 TAVDTYIKQNVFI

-182 AMDFDNVCERLQK
+182 AMEFENVCERLQK

-203 RVLRDGEIH
+203 RVLRNGEIH
-212 YYYVKIARIGDADS
+212 YYYVKMARIGEADS

-231 VAFANEDMDVRR
+231 VAIANEDTDVHR
-243 NEMDALLKPG
+243 NEMNAFLKPG
-253 GTVGRR
+253 GTAGRR
-259 KILIVE
+259 KLLIVE

-276 LLQDEFD
+276 LLQDDFD

-402 FFHHVRTLI
+402 FFHHVKTLI
-411 RYRNDQNFTFV
+411 RYKNDQNFTFI

-436 GEKTG
+436 GEKIG
-441 DDVLVYIGKSL
+441 DNVLVYIGKSL

-477 IPDAQTLEDMSREI
+477 VPDSHTLEEMSREI
-491 AAQAPVQNL
+491 AALAPIQNL
-500 VINYGIY
+500 VINYGVY
-507 KNVDKSQ
+507 QGVDKSQ

-525 ALKSIKDNYEGK
+525 ALKSIKDNYEGR
-537 IAFYDDEMIQKH
+537 IAYYDDKMIQKH
-549 LRERMLENDFEAAVR
+549 LRERMLENDFETAVR

-570 YLQPKYSTRTE
+570 YLQPKYNTRTE

-587 ALVRWKKPDGSMI
+587 ALVRWKRPDGSII

-615 VQLDEYI
+615 VKLDEYI

-629 QRDRMKKGQILI
+629 QRDRMKNGQVLF
-641 PVSVNLSRASLH
+641 PVSVNLSRASLY

-660 YVEIIE
+660 YAKIIE
-666 EMGIPFSCV
+666 EMGIPFGCV

-680 ETAALYNVQ
+680 ETASLYNEQ

-700 GFQLHMDDFGSGYS
+700 RFQLHMDDFGSGYS

-740 RGRQVIRHT
+740 RGHQVIRHT

-758 EVLAEGVEEKGQVDI
+758 EVLAEGVEEKEQVDI

-799 ETGL
+799 EISR

>member
-1 MGKNASGIYVIDED
+1 MKKIENIAWTSDTFKENMEKNASGIYV
-15 YNIVRFNHAAAKLY
+15 
-29 PTLKKGE
+29 
-36 KCYRRLMNQ
+36 
-45 DVPCV
+45 
-50 NCPVLNHIEGPKT
+50 
-63 HLDRERNILATVD
+63 
-76 AIEIEL
+76 
-82 EDGRPG
+82 
-88 HALVFSDV
+88 
-96 TRKNFTRDLAENTD
+96 TRKNYTKDLD
-110 NLQLLGVINVLGND
+110 NLQLLGVINVLCND
-124 YTNVYSVRRSDH
+124 YTRIYSVRRSDH

-145 RAAGVRDSL
+145 RAAGVRDFI

-161 PAVDTYIKQNVFI
+161 PVVDTYIKQNVFI
-174 EDQSRLQR
+174 EDQSRLR
-182 AMDFDNVCERLQK
+182 RVMEFDNVCERLQK

-203 RVLRDGEIH
+203 RVLRNGEIH
-212 YYYVKIARIGDADS
+212 YYYVKMARIGEADS

-231 VAFANEDMDVRR
+231 VAIANEDTDVHR
-243 NEMDALLKPG
+243 NEMNAFLKPG
-253 GTVGRR
+253 GTAGRR
-259 KILIVE
+259 KLLIVE

-276 LLQDEFD
+276 LLQDDFD

-289 GEIGLKVLAEH
+289 GEIGLKVLTEH

-402 FFHHVRTLI
+402 FFHHVKTLI
-411 RYRNDQNFTFV
+411 RYRNDQNFTFI

-441 DDVLVYIGKSL
+441 DNVLVYIGKSL

-477 IPDAQTLEDMSREI
+477 VPDSHTLEEMSREI
-491 AAQAPVQNL
+491 AALAPIQNL
-500 VINYGIY
+500 VINYGVY
-507 KNVDKSQ
+507 QGVDKSQ

-525 ALKSIKDNYEGK
+525 ALKSIKDNYEGR
-537 IAFYDDEMIQKH
+537 IAYYDDEMIQKH
-549 LRERMLENDFEAAVR
+549 LRERMLENDFETAVR

-570 YLQPKYSTRTE
+570 YLQPKYNTRTE

-587 ALVRWKKPDGSMI
+587 ALVRWKRPDGSII

-615 VQLDEYI
+615 VKLDEYI

-629 QRDRMKKGQILI
+629 QRDRMKNGQVLF
-641 PVSVNLSRASLH
+641 PVSVNLSRASLY

-660 YVEIIE
+660 YAKIIE
-666 EMGIPFSCV
+666 EMGIPFGCV

-680 ETAALYNVQ
+680 ETASLYNEQ

-700 GFQLHMDDFGSGYS
+700 RFQLHMDDFGSGYS

-740 RGRQVIRHT
+740 RGHQVIRHT

-758 EVLAEGVEEKGQVDI
+758 EVLAEGVEEKEQVDI

-785 YYSRPLPYEEFCKM
+785 YYSRPLPYEEFCKI
-799 ETGL
+799 EISR

>member
-1 MGKNASGIYVIDED
+1 MKKIENIAWTSDTFKENMEKNASGIYV
-15 YNIVRFNHAAAKLY
+15 
-29 PTLKKGE
+29 
-36 KCYRRLMNQ
+36 
-45 DVPCV
+45 
-50 NCPVLNHIEGPKT
+50 
-63 HLDRERNILATVD
+63 
-76 AIEIEL
+76 
-82 EDGRPG
+82 
-88 HALVFSDV
+88 
-96 TRKNFTRDLAENTD
+96 TRKNYTKDLD
-110 NLQLLGVINVLGND
+110 NLQLLGVINVLCND
-124 YTNVYSVRRSDH
+124 YTRIYSVRRSDH

-145 RAAGVRDSL
+145 RAAGVRDFI

-161 PAVDTYIKQNVFI
+161 PVVDTYIKQNVFI
-174 EDQSRLQR
+174 EDQSRLRR
-182 AMDFDNVCERLQK
+182 AMEFDNVCERLQK

-203 RVLRDGEIH
+203 RVLRNGEIH
-212 YYYVKIARIGDADS
+212 YYYVKMARIGEADS

-231 VAFANEDMDVRR
+231 VAIANEDTDVHR
-243 NEMDALLKPG
+243 NEMNAFLKPG
-253 GTVGRR
+253 GTAGRR
-259 KILIVE
+259 KLLIVE

-276 LLQDEFD
+276 LLQDDFD

-289 GEIGLKVLAEH
+289 GEIGLKVLTEH

-402 FFHHVRTLI
+402 FFHHVKTLI
-411 RYRNDQNFTFV
+411 RYRNDQNFTFI

-441 DDVLVYIGKSL
+441 DNVLVYIGKSL

-477 IPDAQTLEDMSREI
+477 VPDSHTLEEMSREI
-491 AAQAPVQNL
+491 AALAPIQNL
-500 VINYGIY
+500 VINYGVY
-507 KNVDKSQ
+507 QGVDKSQ

-525 ALKSIKDNYEGK
+525 ALKSIKDNYEGR
-537 IAFYDDEMIQKH
+537 IAYYDDEMIQKH
-549 LRERMLENDFEAAVR
+549 LRERMLENDYETAVR

-570 YLQPKYSTRTE
+570 YLQPKYNTRTE

-587 ALVRWKKPDGSMI
+587 ALVRWKRPDGSII

-615 VQLDEYI
+615 VKLDEYI

-629 QRDRMKKGQILI
+629 QRDRMKNGQVLF
-641 PVSVNLSRASLH
+641 PVSVNLSRASLY

-660 YVEIIE
+660 YAKIIE
-666 EMGIPFSCV
+666 EMGIPFGCV

-680 ETAALYNVQ
+680 ETASLYNEQ

-700 GFQLHMDDFGSGYS
+700 RFQLHMDDFGSGYS

-740 RGRQVIRHT
+740 RGHQVIRHT

-758 EVLAEGVEEKGQVDI
+758 EVLAEGVEEKEQVDI

-785 YYSRPLPYEEFCKM
+785 YYSRPLPYEEFCKI
-799 ETGL
+799 EISR

>member
-1 MGKNASGIYVIDED
+1 MKKIENIAWTSDTFKENMEKNASGIYV
-15 YNIVRFNHAAAKLY
+15 
-29 PTLKKGE
+29 
-36 KCYRRLMNQ
+36 
-45 DVPCV
+45 
-50 NCPVLNHIEGPKT
+50 
-63 HLDRERNILATVD
+63 
-76 AIEIEL
+76 
-82 EDGRPG
+82 
-88 HALVFSDV
+88 
-96 TRKNFTRDLAENTD
+96 TRKNYTKDLD
-110 NLQLLGVINVLGND
+110 NLQLLGVINVLCND
-124 YTNVYSVRRSDH
+124 YTRIYSVRRSDH

-145 RAAGVRDSL
+145 RAAGVRDFI

-161 PAVDTYIKQNVFI
+161 PVVDTYIKQNVFI
-174 EDQSRLQR
+174 EDQSRLRR
-182 AMDFDNVCERLQK
+182 AMEFDNVCERLQK

-203 RVLRDGEIH
+203 RVLRNGEIH
-212 YYYVKIARIGDADS
+212 YYYVKMARIGEADS

-231 VAFANEDMDVRR
+231 VAIANEDTDVHR
-243 NEMDALLKPG
+243 NEMNAFLKPG
-253 GTVGRR
+253 GTAGRR
-259 KILIVE
+259 KLLIVE

-276 LLQDEFD
+276 LLQDDFD

-289 GEIGLKVLAEH
+289 GEIGLKVLTEH

-324 IQGDVLLSSV
+324 IQGDVILSSV

-402 FFHHVRTLI
+402 FFHHVKTLI
-411 RYRNDQNFTFV
+411 RYRNDQNFTFI

-441 DDVLVYIGKSL
+441 DNVLVYIGKSL

-477 IPDAQTLEDMSREI
+477 VPDSHTLEEMSREI
-491 AAQAPVQNL
+491 AALAPIQNL
-500 VINYGIY
+500 VINYGVY
-507 KNVDKSQ
+507 QGVDKSQ

-525 ALKSIKDNYEGK
+525 ALKSIKDNYEGR
-537 IAFYDDEMIQKH
+537 IAYYDDEMIQKH
-549 LRERMLENDFEAAVR
+549 LRERMLENDFETAVR

-570 YLQPKYSTRTE
+570 YLQPKYNTRTE

-587 ALVRWKKPDGSMI
+587 ALVRWKRPDGSII

-615 VQLDEYI
+615 VKLDEYI

-629 QRDRMKKGQILI
+629 QRDRMKNGQVLF
-641 PVSVNLSRASLH
+641 PVSVNLSRASLY

-660 YVEIIE
+660 YAKIIE
-666 EMGIPFSCV
+666 EMGIPFGCV

-680 ETAALYNVQ
+680 ETASLYNEQ

-700 GFQLHMDDFGSGYS
+700 RFQLHMDDFGSGYS

-740 RGRQVIRHT
+740 RGHQVIRHT

-758 EVLAEGVEEKGQVDI
+758 EVLAEGVEEKEQVDI

-799 ETGL
+799 EISR

>member
-1 MGKNASGIYVIDED
+1 MKKIENIAWTSDTFKENMEKNASGIYV
-15 YNIVRFNHAAAKLY
+15 
-29 PTLKKGE
+29 
-36 KCYRRLMNQ
+36 
-45 DVPCV
+45 
-50 NCPVLNHIEGPKT
+50 
-63 HLDRERNILATVD
+63 
-76 AIEIEL
+76 
-82 EDGRPG
+82 
-88 HALVFSDV
+88 
-96 TRKNFTRDLAENTD
+96 TRKNYTKDLD
-110 NLQLLGVINVLGND
+110 NLQLLGVINVLCND
-124 YTNVYSVRRSDH
+124 YTRIYSVRRSDH

-145 RAAGVRDSL
+145 RTAGVRDFI

-161 PAVDTYIKQNVFI
+161 PVVDTYIKQNVFI

-182 AMDFDNVCERLQK
+182 AMEFDNVCERLQK

-203 RVLRDGEIH
+203 RVLRNGEIH
-212 YYYVKIARIGDADS
+212 YYYVKMARIGEADS

-231 VAFANEDMDVRR
+231 VAIANEDTDVHR
-243 NEMDALLKPG
+243 NEMNAFLKPG
-253 GTVGRR
+253 GTAGRR
-259 KILIVE
+259 KLLIVE

-276 LLQDEFD
+276 LLQDDFD

-324 IQGDVLLSSV
+324 IQGDVILSSV

-339 TGSNRLEDEERSL
+339 TGSNHLEDEERSL

-402 FFHHVRTLI
+402 FFHHVKTLI
-411 RYRNDQNFTFV
+411 RYRNDQNFTFI

-441 DDVLVYIGKSL
+441 DNVLVYIGKSL

-477 IPDAQTLEDMSREI
+477 VPDPHRLEEMSREI
-491 AAQAPVQNL
+491 AALAPIQNL
-500 VINYGIY
+500 VINYGVY
-507 KNVDKSQ
+507 QGVDKSQ

-525 ALKSIKDNYEGK
+525 ALKSIKDNYEGR
-537 IAFYDDEMIQKH
+537 IAYYDDEMIQKH
-549 LRERMLENDFEAAVR
+549 LRERMLENDFETAVR

-570 YLQPKYSTRTE
+570 YLQPKYNTRTE

-587 ALVRWKKPDGSMI
+587 ALVRWKRPDGSII

-615 VQLDEYI
+615 VKLDEYI

-629 QRDRMKKGQILI
+629 QRDRMKNGQVLF
-641 PVSVNLSRASLH
+641 PVSVNLSRASLY

-660 YVEIIE
+660 YVKIIE
-666 EMGIPFSCV
+666 EMGIPFGCV

-680 ETAALYNVQ
+680 ETASLYNEQ

-700 GFQLHMDDFGSGYS
+700 RFQLHMDDFGSGYS

-740 RGRQVIRHT
+740 RGHQVIRHT

-758 EVLAEGVEEKGQVDI
+758 EVLAEGVEEKEQVDI

-799 ETGL
+799 EISR